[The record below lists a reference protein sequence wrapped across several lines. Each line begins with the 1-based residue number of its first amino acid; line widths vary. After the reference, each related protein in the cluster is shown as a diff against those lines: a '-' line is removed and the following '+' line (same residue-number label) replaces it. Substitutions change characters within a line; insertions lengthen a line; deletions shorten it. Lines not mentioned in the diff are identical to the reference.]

1 MPNKTYA
8 AILGDKANINLG
20 LSDYIQ
26 QQVKHN
32 NNKNDM
38 MSLETEYRLF
48 LQSKK
53 SSKPKFKDI
62 QDTHKLKY
70 IRVGDLWYSPKVN
83 ARLRTGTNN
92 DRKKIYSLANE
103 WNNDYL
109 DAIHVQVIDGK
120 YYVGE
125 GMKRATAAI
134 LNFGPDYLIPSLV
147 DYSNQ
152 EKTLTNEVVKKANN
166 IFESINNG
174 RDRLDSFTYYFSLYV
189 QGDKMA
195 KAVIETMLRT
205 GYNFTPD
212 SDSAPQYNGLKT
224 IEKIYKLA
232 ISGDSDSVSLENKRG
247 PHIQTVF
254 KHHREVYGDE
264 KPHNSYV
271 LTFTAFLHHFD
282 SDKFRINEKQL
293 NFVMENAKSMN
304 IREVEKDGHMVKV
317 GIKTGDDFA
326 SKWGLG
332 LKGKSGVPQ
341 GMRLISELWNKC
353 YDNVPGGKQILQSNI
368 DTNYFSALIA
378 KGSSDYKYSD
388 YLFNPLYPKDI

>member
-1 MPNKTYA
+1 
-8 AILGDKANINLG
+8 
-20 LSDYIQ
+20 
-26 QQVKHN
+26 
-32 NNKNDM
+32 
-38 MSLETEYRLF
+38 
-48 LQSKK
+48 
-53 SSKPKFKDI
+53 
-62 QDTHKLKY
+62 
-70 IRVGDLWYSPKVN
+70 
-83 ARLRTGTNN
+83 
-92 DRKKIYSLANE
+92 
-103 WNNDYL
+103 
-109 DAIHVQVIDGK
+109 
-120 YYVGE
+120 
-125 GMKRATAAI
+125 
-134 LNFGPDYLIPSLV
+134 
-147 DYSNQ
+147 
-152 EKTLTNEVVKKANN
+152 
-166 IFESINNG
+166 
-174 RDRLDSFTYYFSLYV
+174 
-189 QGDKMA
+189 MA